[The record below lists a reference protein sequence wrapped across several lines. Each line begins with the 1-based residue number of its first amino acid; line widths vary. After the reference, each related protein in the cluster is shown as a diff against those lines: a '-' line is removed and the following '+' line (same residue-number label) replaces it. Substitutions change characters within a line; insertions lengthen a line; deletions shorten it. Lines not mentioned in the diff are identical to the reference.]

1 MKSKILLISL
11 GLSIAS
17 ANAAAAKHEKSV
29 KPTAEI
35 AAPAPNVSDAQ
46 VNAMQEVMARIVQAD
61 NVSGPEELFKIING
75 QTQTVTREL
84 AVQGAVTEATAKGM
98 RIVCYQEGDETV
110 VASSD
115 PTLLGKPVSDFK
127 TDEGKIIR
135 DEAIEQIRNGKTGS
149 ATFTYREQTKDG
161 DQLVNGKPVAHSRV
175 VVAYGRKAFTKFQSD
190 KKFLC
195 TVGEVTQA
203 Q

>member
-1 MKSKILLISL
+1 MFVIKK
-11 GLSIAS
+11 
-17 ANAAAAKHEKSV
+17 
-29 KPTAEI
+29 
-35 AAPAPNVSDAQ
+35 
-46 VNAMQEVMARIVQAD
+46 
-61 NVSGPEELFKIING
+61 
-75 QTQTVTREL
+75 
-84 AVQGAVTEATAKGM
+84 
-98 RIVCYQEGDETV
+98 V

-135 DEAIEQIRNGKTGS
+135 DEAIEKIRNGKTGS

-195 TVGEVTQA
+195 TVGEVTQS